1 MMARSDRIL
10 RSHDRR
16 PPMTTTPILLVC
28 DHRGEGLREALLPLA
43 SVGFRLE
50 TCGTLGET
58 RAALERMTPDLV
70 VIDPLARGGALE
82 LEQLREAREGSG
94 IPILLIAA
102 PLDPLPTLAATR
114 DVTDTPCDVVRRDA
128 PFEEFLLRIDRL
140 RSEARRLEELEHM
153 RFRAVHD
160 DRTQLLRPT
169 PFEDRLREHFSAAQR
184 HRLELALVLIDLDR
198 FGMVNKDHDHTVGD
212 AVIGEVGRV
221 VRDFLRAED
230 VGGRLGGDEFGL
242 ILPYTQRID
251 AARVVGRIRDQ
262 IAALS
267 GPRGT
272 GEVRVTASIGFET
285 YDGTDMDSVE
295 VLRRRAELALRRAK
309 ERGGDQ
315 GLYYRSLAEASGA
328 EETGT

>member
-1 MMARSDRIL
+1 M
-10 RSHDRR
+10 
-16 PPMTTTPILLVC
+16 
-28 DHRGEGLREALLPLA
+28 
-43 SVGFRLE
+43 
-50 TCGTLGET
+50 
-58 RAALERMTPDLV
+58 
-70 VIDPLARGGALE
+70 
-82 LEQLREAREGSG
+82 
-94 IPILLIAA
+94 
-102 PLDPLPTLAATR
+102 
-114 DVTDTPCDVVRRDA
+114 
-128 PFEEFLLRIDRL
+128 
-140 RSEARRLEELEHM
+140 
-153 RFRAVHD
+153 
-160 DRTQLLRPT
+160 
-169 PFEDRLREHFSAAQR
+169 
-184 HRLELALVLIDLDR
+184 
-198 FGMVNKDHDHTVGD
+198 
-212 AVIGEVGRV
+212 
-221 VRDFLRAED
+221 RDFLRAED